1 MIKTIPDHRGTF
13 NILKGKNFD
22 QIFISKSDK
31 KFTFRGMHYQTD
43 PYQIKTLKIIQGS
56 AIDFIYNIETK
67 DVIKFELTDKS
78 DQLTIGPNFAHG
90 FLTLEPNTIALYGV
104 EGKFNPDTYTNIPYH
119 TIPKIKE
126 IVNETVVE
134 GLITISEKDNIGS

>member
-104 EGKFNPDTYTNIPYH
+104 EGKFNPDTYTSIPYH

-126 IVNETVVE
+126 IVNETVV
-134 GLITISEKDNIGS
+134 GINNNK

>member
-13 NILKGKNFD
+13 NILEGKNFD

-67 DVIKFELTDKS
+67 DVIKF
-78 DQLTIGPNFAHG
+78 
-90 FLTLEPNTIALYGV
+90 
-104 EGKFNPDTYTNIPYH
+104 
-119 TIPKIKE
+119 
-126 IVNETVVE
+126 
-134 GLITISEKDNIGS
+134 

>member
-13 NILKGKNFD
+13 NILEGKNFD

-104 EGKFNPDTYTNIPYH
+104 EGKFNPDT
-119 TIPKIKE
+119 
-126 IVNETVVE
+126 
-134 GLITISEKDNIGS
+134 